1 MATFN
6 TLYRACQWLGVL
18 ARDGTGRGTA
28 VIAPLTLIPILV
40 EIPLL
45 AILGCVDR
53 TQPSCATREARTAPK
68 SPQRDGGEPLGGD
81 GPGGGDG
88 DGRELKSYGN
98 HQYSRLPGF

>member
-28 VIAPLTLIPILV
+28 VIAPLTLIPVLM
-40 EIPLL
+40 EIPFL

-68 SPQRDGGEPLGGD
+68 SPKEMVVRPMVVMALGEVTVMA
-81 GPGGGDG
+81 
-88 DGRELKSYGN
+88 GN
-98 HQYSRLPGF
+98 